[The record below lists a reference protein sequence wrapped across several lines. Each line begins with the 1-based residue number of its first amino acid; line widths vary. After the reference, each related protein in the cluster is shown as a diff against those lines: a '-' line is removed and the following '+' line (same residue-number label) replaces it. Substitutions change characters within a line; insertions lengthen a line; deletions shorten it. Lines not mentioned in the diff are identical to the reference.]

1 MKELQNNF
9 TTPEQSKKLL
19 ELGVPADSSDMYY
32 EQYSE
37 SVVYVGEVGD
47 VPKGKTFYI
56 DEPVLRHINPEGTWT
71 CKNGER
77 VDLSGK
83 VDELR
88 KTDIPC
94 WTVGRLI
101 EIFEICTGLVWEN
114 EVIDGYT
121 KIDMLLEDFDDR
133 EDKYHFNFSKLDE

>member
-19 ELGVPADSSDMYY
+19 ELGVPADSADMYY
-32 EQYSE
+32 KQYSDP
-37 SVVYVGEVGD
+37 VVYVGEVGD
-47 VPKGKTFYI
+47 VPQGKTFYI
-56 DEPVLRHINPEGTWT
+56 HEPSLRHINPEGTWT
-71 CKNGER
+71 WKDGER

-94 WTVGRLI
+94 WSLGRLI
-101 EIFEICTGLVWEN
+101 EIYVIARGLDTAYLPIERG
-114 EVIDGYT
+114 E
-121 KIDMLLEDFDDR
+121 DMI
-133 EDKYHFNFSKLDE
+133 KYLIRLYEEKVKDLNFSKLEE